1 MSKELITQT
10 NGATA
15 EDISNAIGEF
25 LKQRE
30 EEGKKEDDSEEE

>member
-1 MSKELITQT
+1 MSKILITQT
-10 NGATA
+10 NGASA

-30 EEGKKEDDSEEE
+30 EEGKEADITEEE

>member
-1 MSKELITQT
+1 MAKELITQT
-10 NGATA
+10 NGASA

-30 EEGKKEDDSEEE
+30 EKEEEKKAEK